1 MKTIVCLMII
11 VCILSSY
18 STITTAEFSISRQDP
33 VSVEKPEINEPTI
46 SLDEYSLK
54 VLVTSAV
61 EYASVSISNN
71 E

>member
-18 STITTAEFSISRQDP
+18 STITTAEFSLSQQDA
-33 VSVEKPEINEPTI
+33 VSIGKPEINEPTV

-54 VLVTSAV
+54 VLVTSAA
-61 EYASVSISNN
+61 E
-71 E
+71 